1 MVKPSP
7 LYFTQCWLS
16 LAAAVAGGG
25 EEGDGCAS
33 HAGCKDA
40 HYCTNKGECS
50 SCEDED
56 GESPCELW
64 NDSLDGSCGPCGG
77 SEGSSAPAP
86 PAGAPPTGNATAEA
100 VFNPLGLP
108 QPTFIPAFTERGFAV
123 VPTPPALHEH
133 MAIFLR
139 DNLGS
144 AAQEPPNWK
153 RKAEYNII
161 PRRNAEDP
169 DSNLTS
175 RMVELSEDDKT
186 WILREF
192 QPLVVRRPSDLDP
205 CKLSALIFSGPL
217 RRPLIFSG

>member
-1 MVKPSP
+1 MDQNAFMAS
-7 LYFTQCWLS
+7 LS
-16 LAAAVAGGG
+16 A
-25 EEGDGCAS
+25 D
-33 HAGCKDA
+33 
-40 HYCTNKGECS
+40 
-50 SCEDED
+50 
-56 GESPCELW
+56 
-64 NDSLDGSCGPCGG
+64 
-77 SEGSSAPAP
+77 AP
-86 PAGAPPTGNATAEA
+86 PEADSALQALWLDRNGDWEAAHDRVQGNATAEA

-123 VPTPPALHEH
+123 VPTPPALHAH
-133 MAIFLR
+133 MASFLR

-192 QPLVVRRPSDLDP
+192 QPLVVRSSCLLTLTVQAR
-205 CKLSALIFSGPL
+205 
-217 RRPLIFSG
+217 